1 MLALKN
7 SIIEQF
13 DLDNRRYGEA
23 PNHSYTWADVE
34 SFCDDIDFVCK
45 AISVREG
52 LNIVKKDGSFRFVSA
67 VQVVKRLSRFIDTD
81 EKLLYVFKSNSMYR
95 KAYEYYAKKVAEA
108 RVEDEGFLL
117 KLLESGFHL
126 YSVSDQNLNDLQFV
140 KKALQ
145 VLKKSKIKVGFAS
158 FSAQR
163 FVELT
168 YKLYKRSY
176 FTADEE
182 FCELFY
188 DVIDRYEQIKSGI
201 IASSLKDKNKGVY
214 ICTAAKELS
223 SIGTTKTAPAFMF
236 DDDALAMLINA
247 RHGYFY
253 ESLEI
258 DDEFNLKN
266 NERGVLLKLLTT
278 CPDNF
283 LFEVFPEKYKTDQ
296 EFVGFVM
303 SRALWL
309 GYALPYEMLR
319 QNDNYK
325 KIADFYSTVVV
336 DISVHLKIFIKKLKT
351 KEEITY
357 VKGVLGRA

>member
-1 MLALKN
+1 MLDLKN
-7 SIIEQF
+7 KIIGQIDF
-13 DLDNRRYGEA
+13 DNRRYGEA
-23 PNHSYTWADVE
+23 PSHSYTWADLE
-34 SFCDDIDFVCK
+34 SFCDDINFVCK

-52 LNIVKKDGSFRFVSA
+52 LNIVKKDGSLRFVSA
-67 VQVVKRLSRFIDTD
+67 VQVVKRLSKFIDDD
-81 EKLLYVFKSNSMYR
+81 EKIRHVFKSNSMYR
-95 KAYEYYAKKVAEA
+95 KAYEYYAKKVSQV
-108 RVEDEGFLL
+108 RVGDEEFLL

-140 KKALQ
+140 KNALR

-158 FSAQR
+158 FSPQR

-168 YKLYKRSY
+168 YKFYERSY
-176 FTADEE
+176 FTSDEE

-201 IASSLKDKNKGVY
+201 IASSLKDKNKGLY
-214 ICTAAKELS
+214 IFTAVRELS
-223 SIGTTKTAPAFMF
+223 CLGTAKTAPAFMF

-253 ESLEI
+253 EYLEI

-266 NERGVLLKLLTT
+266 DERGVLLKLLTT
-278 CPDNF
+278 YPDNF
-283 LFEVFPEKYKTDQ
+283 LFEVFPEKYKADQ
-296 EFVGFVM
+296 EFVDFVM
-303 SRALWL
+303 NRALWL
-309 GYALPYEMLR
+309 GYAFPYEMLR

-325 KIADFYSTVVV
+325 KVADLYSTVVV
-336 DISVHLKIFIKKLKT
+336 DISVHIKIFLKKLKT